1 MKIPIAPCHWLKQPH
16 SIIRWQ
22 LLMNLAQSSTTNS
35 NTFLKLAYWWKKIC
49 NQTKCKLENNVLSQ
63 KIISPTAVIEQSVLW
78 DANEEVTH
86 VALFQLLIGSHPKL
100 VVLHDQE
107 WFVSLHGKISTI
119 MCLDIVSHCH
129 RSTISL
135 QFTWQFAPDLVIS
148 NSNSYN
154 ISTHLVYLQKYQ
166 WYKNIGLKNIQ
177 WRVKASLLGV
187 NFRF

>member
-1 MKIPIAPCHWLKQPH
+1 MKK
-16 SIIRWQ
+16 
-22 LLMNLAQSSTTNS
+22 
-35 NTFLKLAYWWKKIC
+35 YC

-63 KIISPTAVIEQSVLW
+63 KSVSPTAVIEQSVLW
-78 DANEEVTH
+78 DANEEVMH

-135 QFTWQFAPDLVIS
+135 QFT
-148 NSNSYN
+148 
-154 ISTHLVYLQKYQ
+154 
-166 WYKNIGLKNIQ
+166 
-177 WRVKASLLGV
+177 
-187 NFRF
+187 